1 MAVLEHALGARHP
14 RTLGWV
20 TTTALAM
27 GGSNQSLFIIG
38 ALLVGQGAIPGQG
51 TAAIPLLALG
61 LLLGWAALPG
71 WTELILMWP
80 DRVGGIAATCGEA
93 FRPYAPVLG
102 NLTGVSYW
110 WGWVPTCGLTALL
123 SASAIKQW
131 CLPGVP
137 VSALASAIVL
147 LFVAINLLGV
157 VWAGRVA
164 VAIGS
169 VSALLAFTSALAPM
183 LSGSVDW
190 HLAFSFHLTSPF
202 PGAFGAVTSA
212 MAGLYLVGFAAPAF
226 EAAACHVGETI
237 DPNTN
242 VPRAMYASAA
252 MATLYFLVLPIVW
265 LGTIGPTA
273 LAEELAVS
281 LGPTF
286 APWLG
291 ATAKSAAVG
300 FMTFNMFHGTLAPVT
315 GVARTLS
322 QLSED
327 GLLPEVFSKRTTT
340 DCPWVAI
347 GVTAACSIGFL
358 LLGDPIWLVAAANF
372 TYLIGI
378 ALPSVAV
385 WLLRRDRPN
394 LPRPYRAPRGT
405 IAAGLAAA
413 VIWGGATV
421 LGFEQFGLP
430 TVVLGLILAYSGAA
444 LYAIRKWRDREKAG
458 KNRRF
463 GSLHLKLTGAMLLV
477 LGLDGAGYYLAVRS
491 VTQAAGHGSL
501 VSALQ
506 DIFVAVAILTI
517 TVGLV
522 LPGMIAH
529 SASEVADAADRL
541 ATGTMNDFSRAMRA
555 LADGDLDAASAR
567 VDFTP
572 VIVASRDEVGAMAQS
587 FNVLQAEIARAAT
600 GLVGA
605 REGLRAARAELTDV
619 NANLERR
626 VRERTTE
633 LEAAHRKLVA
643 AARQAGMAEVAVGV
657 LHNIGNALNSVNVS
671 AALVDQQLR
680 HPAAAGLGRVADLL
694 EQHRDDLARFLTED
708 DRGRRIPEYLALL
721 SADMAAE
728 HRRTFV
734 ELDALMMNIDHLKS
748 VVRSQHSLARGALL
762 TEDVDGVAAMENALS
777 LNASV
782 LARTAIRVERRFAAV
797 PPVVADMHQVVQV
810 LVNLIA
816 NAADSLHRCGG
827 ANPTIEVAVSCG
839 EAADAT
845 VRWHV
850 RDNGVGIPRE
860 YMERIFE
867 FGFTSKA
874 GGQGGFGLHTSA
886 LAAGLMGG
894 SLCARSDGPGTGA
907 TFVLEL
913 PIDSTDREGSR
924 SAGVVTS

>member
-1 MAVLEHALGARHP
+1 MGARHP

-61 LLLGWAALPG
+61 LLLSWAALPG

-131 CLPGVP
+131 YLPGVP

-147 LFVAINLLGV
+147 LFMAINLLGV

-169 VSALLAFTSALAPM
+169 ASALLAFTSALAPM

-273 LAEELAVS
+273 LAKELAVS

-291 ATAKSAAVG
+291 AAGKSAAVG
-300 FMTFNMFHGTLAPVT
+300 FMTFNMFHGTLAPLT

-327 GLLPEVFSKRTTT
+327 GLLPEVFAKRTAT

-347 GVTAACSIGFL
+347 AVTAACSIGFL

-385 WLLRRDRPN
+385 WLLRRDRPDM
-394 LPRPYRAPRGT
+394 PRPYRAPRGT

-413 VIWGGATV
+413 AIWGGATV
-421 LGFEQFGLP
+421 FGFEQFGLP

-458 KNRRF
+458 KDRRF

-555 LADGDLDAASAR
+555 LAAGDLDAASAR

-572 VIVASRDEVGAMAQS
+572 VIVASRDEVGAMAHS

-633 LEAAHRKLVA
+633 LEAAHRELVA

-694 EQHRDDLARFLTED
+694 EQHREDLARFLTED

-721 SADMAAE
+721 SADMTAE
-728 HRRTFV
+728 HRRTFA

-762 TEDVDGVAAMENALS
+762 TEDVDGVAAIENALR

-782 LARTAIRVERRFAAV
+782 LAQAGIRVERRFAAV

-816 NAADSLHRCGG
+816 NAAASLHLSGG
-827 ANPTIEVAVSCG
+827 ANPTIEVSVSCG
-839 EAADAT
+839 EAPDAT

-860 YMERIFE
+860 HMERIFE
-867 FGFTSKA
+867 FGFTTKTS
-874 GGQGGFGLHTSA
+874 GQGGFGLHTSA

-907 TFVLEL
+907 IFVLEL
-913 PIDSTDREGSR
+913 PMASTSREASR
-924 SAGVVTS
+924 SAGVVAR

>member
-1 MAVLEHALGARHP
+1 
-14 RTLGWV
+14 
-20 TTTALAM
+20 M

-38 ALLVGQGAIPGQG
+38 ALLAGQGAIPGQG
-51 TAAIPLLALG
+51 TAAIPLLAFG
-61 LLLGWAALPG
+61 LLLSWAALPG
-71 WTELILMWP
+71 WTELILIWP

-131 CLPGVP
+131 YLPGVP

-164 VAIGS
+164 VVIGS
-169 VSALLAFTSALAPM
+169 ASALLAFTSALAPM

-202 PGAFGAVTSA
+202 PGAFGSVTSA

-242 VPRAMYASAA
+242 IPRAMYASAA

-273 LAEELAVS
+273 LAQELAVS

-291 ATAKSAAVG
+291 AAGKSAAVG
-300 FMTFNMFHGTLAPVT
+300 FMTFNMFHGTLAPLT

-327 GLLPEVFSKRTTT
+327 GLLPEIFAKRTAT

-347 GVTAACSIGFL
+347 AVTAACSIGFL

-385 WLLRRDRPN
+385 WLLRRDRPE
-394 LPRPYRAPRGT
+394 LPRPYRAPRGF

-413 VIWGGATV
+413 AIWGGATV

-444 LYAIRKWRDREKAG
+444 LYAIRKWRDRTKAG
-458 KNRRF
+458 KDRRF

-491 VTQAAGHGSL
+491 VTQAAGHGAL

-529 SASEVADAADRL
+529 SAGEVADAADRL
-541 ATGTMNDFSRAMRA
+541 ATGTMSDFSRAMRA
-555 LADGDLDAASAR
+555 LAAGDLDAASAR

-572 VIVASRDEVGAMAQS
+572 VIVASRDEVGAMAHS

-619 NANLERR
+619 NVTLERR

-633 LEAAHRKLVA
+633 LEAAHRELVA

-671 AALVDQQLR
+671 AALIDQQLR
-680 HPAAAGLGRVADLL
+680 YPTAAGLGRVVDLL
-694 EQHRDDLARFLTED
+694 EQHRDDLARFLTDD

-721 SADMAAE
+721 SSEMTAE
-728 HRRTFV
+728 HRQTFA
-734 ELDALMMNIDHLKS
+734 ELDALMMNIDHLKY
-748 VVRSQHSLARGALL
+748 VVSSQHSLARGALL
-762 TEDVDGVAAMENALS
+762 TEDVDGVAAMESALS

-782 LARTAIRVERRFAAV
+782 LAQAGIRVERRFATI

-816 NAADSLHRCGG
+816 NAAASLHLSGG
-827 ANPTIEVAVSCG
+827 VNPTIEVSVSRG
-839 EAADAT
+839 EAPDAT

-860 YMERIFE
+860 HMDRIFE
-867 FGFTSKA
+867 FGFTTKTN
-874 GGQGGFGLHTSA
+874 GQGGFGLHTSA

-894 SLCARSDGPGTGA
+894 SLCAQSDGPGTGA
-907 TFVLEL
+907 IFVLEL
-913 PIDSTDREGSR
+913 PMASTGREASR
-924 SAGVVTS
+924 SAGVVAG